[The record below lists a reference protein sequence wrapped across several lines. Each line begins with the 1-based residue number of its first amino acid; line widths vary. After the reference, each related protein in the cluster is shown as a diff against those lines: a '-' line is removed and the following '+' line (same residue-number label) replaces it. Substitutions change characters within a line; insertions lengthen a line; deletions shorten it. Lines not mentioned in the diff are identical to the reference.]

1 MELLYL
7 FPSLFALLLL
17 RSRTNED
24 IYTYTYM
31 CISSYVHTYTLFTNK
46 SNRYERG
53 YLARSICWTVCVYL
67 MSTYVRS
74 LAAKKCFEGLSD
86 RNTPRRR
93 TAASKC
99 CHTPAMTAA
108 THFVMTSGGCGG
120 AHITKR
126 RYPARPSA
134 MSPGRLRTAP
144 KTPVNVASRRKCLTV
159 VANVVPQGDA
169 LPPPAVFNVSRSVST
184 KWPYSHDALVK
195 LD

>member
-1 MELLYL
+1 LLYL
-7 FPSLFALLLL
+7 FPSLIC
-17 RSRTNED
+17 SIIIKITNERRY
-24 IYTYTYM
+24 IYIHICAYHHMY
-31 CISSYVHTYTLFTNK
+31 IRTLYLQINLTDTK
-46 SNRYERG
+46 RG

>member
-126 RYPARPSA
+126 RHPARPSA
-134 MSPGRLRTAP
+134 MLPGRLRTAP

-184 KWPYSHDALVK
+184 DCPYSHDALVK
-195 LD
+195 LN

>member
-1 MELLYL
+1 
-7 FPSLFALLLL
+7 
-17 RSRTNED
+17 
-24 IYTYTYM
+24 M

>member
-1 MELLYL
+1 MRRRTSRSTRRTSACHSRSPPPIPARAGLSL
-7 FPSLFALLLL
+7 FPNIVAQGPWARASPPP
-17 RSRTNED
+17 R
-24 IYTYTYM
+24 
-31 CISSYVHTYTLFTNK
+31 
-46 SNRYERG
+46 
-53 YLARSICWTVCVYL
+53 ARSICWTVCVYL

-126 RYPARPSA
+126 RHPARPSA
-134 MSPGRLRTAP
+134 MLPGRLRTAP

-184 KWPYSHDALVK
+184 DCPYSHDALVK
-195 LD
+195 LN